1 MDEDIVSEIKIEN
14 ETSDTKYNHGKETDN
29 HDTKPGPVL
38 DGVKKKRKYVSRKSK
53 QNTLENHSY
62 IKSKKKSEK
71 LWSCQQDKN
80 NEHLLEENTKKQTKP
95 MNPFLVSCFLSMVQR
110 RRNNFL
116 MGLIPVSL
124 SYLVLP
130 MRVNVKY

>member
-14 ETSDTKYNHGKETDN
+14 ETSDTKYNHGKEKDN

-62 IKSKKKSEK
+62 IKSKKKREK
-71 LWSCQQDKN
+71 LLSCQEDKN

-95 MNPFLVSCFLSMVQR
+95 MNPFLVSCFLSMVQQ
-110 RRNNFL
+110 RRNNLL
-116 MGLIPVSL
+116 MGLNPVSL

-130 MRVNVKY
+130 LMVNVNY